1 MRSGVVFAFFF
12 CGLEGWGPCNL
23 RRLLSFSFQ
32 GGINFDLSPER
43 EFSCRSAS
51 ISSALRFF
59 RSSNS
64 CCILA
69 WPSRMAARSGVMLV
83 GPEGPTSACL
93 LTPALLRVETI
104 FKEKRVLK
112 VLSRA
117 PWWAPIVPADFFYN
131 I

>member
-1 MRSGVVFAFFF
+1 
-12 CGLEGWGPCNL
+12 
-23 RRLLSFSFQ
+23 
-32 GGINFDLSPER
+32 
-43 EFSCRSAS
+43 
-51 ISSALRFF
+51 
-59 RSSNS
+59 
-64 CCILA
+64 
-69 WPSRMAARSGVMLV
+69 MAARSGVMLV